1 MHAIHDDDLTPSR
14 TFVTL
19 LCTAFIFRL
28 LVLFLLGALCAD
40 TLQSH
45 QDEFAPFCELSDD
58 ISTFDDYVQ
67 RVRDSA
73 EWGGHLELRALGM
86 ALDRPIHIFKAGTG
100 EPLHIHEQG
109 SGEPIRLSYHH
120 HYYALGEHYNQ
131 VVPCTEV
138 PQE

>member
-1 MHAIHDDDLTPSR
+1 M
-14 TFVTL
+14 
-19 LCTAFIFRL
+19 LCI
-28 LVLFLLGALCAD
+28 VLFTISYILLLLGALCAD

-45 QDEFAPFCELSDD
+45 QDEFAPFCELNDD
-58 ISTFDDYVQ
+58 IATFDDYVQ

-86 ALDRPIHIFKAGTG
+86 ALDRPIHIFKAGAS

-109 SGEPIRLSYHH
+109 CGEPIRLSYHH

-131 VVPCTEV
+131 VVPCTEA
-138 PQE
+138 P